1 MDEAVKAL
9 INQYGLP
16 GIVIATLL
24 VAIVWLATNLRAS
37 YADRIAQ
44 AEKYLDATY
53 KQQADML
60 EVLRN
65 LRSSIDVSVSTMSTA
80 MAVLKSKV

>member
-1 MDEAVKAL
+1 VDEAIKVL
-9 INQYGLP
+9 VNTYGLP
-16 GIVIATLL
+16 GIVIAILL
-24 VAIVWLATNLRAS
+24 VAVVWLATNLRAS
-37 YADRIAQ
+37 YQDRIAQ

-65 LRSSIDVSVSTMSTA
+65 LKSSIEVSVNTMNTA